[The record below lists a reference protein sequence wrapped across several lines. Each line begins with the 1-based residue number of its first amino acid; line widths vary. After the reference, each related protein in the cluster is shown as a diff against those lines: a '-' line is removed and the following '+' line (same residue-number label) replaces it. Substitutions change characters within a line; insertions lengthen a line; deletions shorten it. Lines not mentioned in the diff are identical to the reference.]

1 MRAWLTWLADY
12 LSALQEAAAGAV
24 RAAGPGG
31 GPAGTAVPEALEGA
45 LLEETLRL
53 APAEALLGDRL
64 PLDGAERDRRHR
76 DNAARAVAEALAGS
90 CASCTVP
97 G

>member
-1 MRAWLTWLADY
+1 M
-12 LSALQEAAAGAV
+12 
-24 RAAGPGG
+24 RAAGRAGAGEDGG
-31 GPAGTAVPEALEGA
+31 AGGSRGA
-45 LLEETLRL
+45 LLDETLRL